1 MWLAMIMVIRTGGG
15 PLARFLLN
23 AEIEK
28 IARYLRILAEL
39 HKHGDVVLSLES
51 LEARGY
57 PCQILTRMSGWGL
70 LNRHTS
76 SMQGVTY
83 EVNTKAIEEYLGH
96 CHGLLHFLERFKKDD
111 A

>member
-1 MWLAMIMVIRTGGG
+1 M
-15 PLARFLLN
+15 ARFLLN

-28 IARYLRILAEL
+28 IARYLNILAEL

-51 LEARGY
+51 LEAKGY
-57 PCQILTRMSGWGL
+57 PCQMLTRMSGWGL

-83 EVNTKAIEEYLGH
+83 EVNTKEIEAYLSH
-96 CHGLLHFLERFKKDD
+96 CHHLLAFLERFKKV
-111 A
+111 